1 MTTVNTEL
9 RGRESVGHG
18 ITGLLLQR
26 AAAEGALQPSGPRV
40 LLEAIWEEHARKFDS
55 ELARSV
61 RLQIQDAIAFRIIA
75 ISPEVI
81 ERGFRVGDI
90 VINVSISGER
100 VDSKDD
106 TSPYLIVHHEDIA
119 AVIPA
124 ESLHGMLLPSL

>member
-26 AAAEGALQPSGPRV
+26 AAAEGALLPSGPRV

-61 RLQIQDAIAFRIIA
+61 RLQIQDAIAFRVMS
-75 ISPEVI
+75 ISPEVPADKF
-81 ERGFRVGDI
+81 EVGDI

-119 AVIPA
+119 AVIPV
-124 ESLHGMLLPSL
+124 ESLDKMLSPTR